1 MDRDMT
7 WDFKLIFSGDEMQQ
21 ILFSYL
27 LYSLGKPRPP
37 KRMAMASFN
46 LSIRGVAFCKLSSQE
61 KTRFGSTN
69 ELVDAS
75 RPQIAYL
82 YMSEKHLAT
91 LLSHTKVRFLWG
103 LLSSTASPVYHSFL
117 RMKKSCLIFIR
128 FSFSWCHSFI
138 KISYE
143 RPTWFVI
150 SNRPYCNHGFS
161 KIKVDGNLDIMYD
174 LLHGYIPHSQVKLAI
189 LVENAT
195 GTSIGNPWEA
205 MFFAINSR

>member
-1 MDRDMT
+1 MT
-7 WDFKLIFSGDEMQQ
+7 WDFKLIFSGDEMRR

-27 LYSLGKPRPP
+27 LSRQNQT
-37 KRMAMASFN
+37 SFD
-46 LSIRGVAFCKLSSQE
+46 LSIRGVAFCKLSRQE
-61 KTRFGSTN
+61 KTRFGSTS

-82 YMSEKHLAT
+82 YMLEKQSAT
-91 LLSHTKVRFLWG
+91 LLSHTKICLLWG

-117 RMKKSCLIFIR
+117 RMEKSCLIFIR
-128 FSFSWCHSFI
+128 FSFCWCHSFV

-150 SNRPYCNHGFS
+150 SNRPYYNYGFS
-161 KIKVDGNLDIMYD
+161 KIKVDGNLDVMYD
-174 LLHGYIPHSQVKLAI
+174 LLQGYIPHFQVKSAI
-189 LVENAT
+189 LAENAM
-195 GTSIGNPWEA
+195 GTSIGNPWET